1 MDEVKSVT
9 VNERTKKIVNEIAE
23 ILERENCTVDEA
35 RDILLFI
42 VKISGKKS
50 TVQLKDVI
58 QEYLK

>member
-35 RDILLFI
+35 RDILLYL

-58 QEYLK
+58 REFLK

>member
-1 MDEVKSVT
+1 MDKVKSVT

>member
-1 MDEVKSVT
+1 MT
-9 VNERTKKIVNEIAE
+9 VNERTKKIANEIAE

-35 RDILLFI
+35 RDILLYL

-58 QEYLK
+58 REFLK